1 MKNKP
6 KQYKPYTQMTDSQLR
21 KWLAD
26 IKDEISSR
34 KATVRILQRELRN
47 RAQGRT
53 KKAKEIDRQPPSRMF
68 H

>member
-6 KQYKPYTQMTDSQLR
+6 KQYKPYTQMTDSELR
-21 KWLAD
+21 RWLAN

-34 KATVRILQRELRN
+34 QATVRILRRELRN
-47 RAQGRT
+47 RTQSRA
-53 KKAKEIDRQPPSRMF
+53 KKAKEIDRQPPSKMF